1 MSAFMPLQKILCWKQ
16 PNGKYKVTLIKAYS
30 EEVPMEVLING
41 STAYDVT
48 YRNSS
53 GASAT
58 LSNKTFSSVECSD
71 GSNPNQYCQCI
82 DEGFYHELPDSVR
95 SDEVDTLVKLL
106 LVYGDSSDTVTVD
119 DDGIKTADVSVSVD
133 DDDFVAAIGN
143 KSGTWLFT
151 AAEEDSSIVWYLF
164 DQPVTLSDYGA
175 TITGDAA
182 EGDSFIV
189 TNVHAIGDNI
199 AATDVLTV
207 ALHS

>member
-1 MSAFMPLQKILCWKQ
+1 MSVFMPLQKILCWKQ
-16 PNGKYKVTLIKAYS
+16 PDGKYKVTFIKAYS
-30 EEVPMEVLING
+30 EEVPMELIADG
-41 STAYDVT
+41 ATKYDIT

-53 GASAT
+53 GASAS
-58 LSNKTFSSVECSD
+58 LSNKEIKSIECSD
-71 GSNPNQYCQCI
+71 GSRPDQYCQCI

-95 SDEVDTLVKLL
+95 PDEVDTPVKLL

-119 DDGIKTADVSVSVD
+119 DSGIVTADVSVAVD
-133 DDDFVAAIGN
+133 DDDFAAAIGN
-143 KSGTWLFT
+143 KSGSWLFT
-151 AAEEDSSIVWYLF
+151 AVDIEGT
-164 DQPVTLSDYGA
+164 VTWMLNDKAVDLTDYA
-175 TITGDAA
+175 ITITGDAA